1 MNVDSMQKPQLKA
14 FLSERG
20 LTVSDYSVH
29 QLRELSKKAIEL
41 NLPIIKTPDDTEEMR
56 KTRSRVIIDG
66 ECIKFFH
73 VSSTDLKEWTDDLKN
88 VPVFSQADIFVYLLS
103 KSEWSPVRLQSYK
116 SERGYRLFQSN
127 HIHTVLCHQL
137 QHDHL
142 YIKAKCIR
150 ETSQSAD
157 PYRTWC
163 LLNSDGS
170 CVSAGCECTGD
181 DGGCKH
187 VVALLFSLAQWSER
201 HTDRNTETC
210 TDRKCVWDVPRKVS
224 MPKLLDEIELSSNRS
239 RVLPLESMYDP
250 TVKQSNSEIEKMVFN
265 LVADTDAQILEVLD
279 TDETNVNDTILQT
292 NVPET
297 LKDFMVNFKQGEL
310 LSVFGYL
317 SSCTSEIY
325 CTEINKLTV
334 DQSESS
340 EWYKYRHGR
349 ITSSIMHNACHY
361 KGSDPDNYVVK
372 QIMNTEQ
379 SSLSTPAVLYGK
391 EREPLARSIYEKMYM
406 NEHKS
411 SRVALSGLIINA
423 SYPHLGASPDGVVQ
437 CKCCGLGILEIKCP
451 YKFKNHT
458 FDQICKEKYYIQKDE
473 NGCLKLKENSN
484 WYTQIQ
490 TQMAVSNAMWCDFVL
505 YLEGDVKNG
514 KHKIY
519 TERIYFDKLLWNC
532 LHEKSKTFFEKFVV
546 PKLKN

>member
-1 MNVDSMQKPQLKA
+1 TGESVQQIGDVFNSVYGMEFVNAKRVLKSKYKRKNRDGMSLADRIKHGRGGSGAETYDGSNGERNDSAFASVDIADFANLDEN
-14 FLSERG
+14 ERRTPTPEP
-20 LTVSDYSVH
+20 TVSQRQPTARTQASP
-29 QLRELSKKAIEL
+29 KKQS
-41 NLPIIKTPDDTEEMR
+41 PKTPRQLSDEMEGTPR
-56 KTRSRVIIDG
+56 RSRNRVTRQ
-66 ECIKFFH
+66 ESKHSLSATPPLPPIKPA
-73 VSSTDLKEWTDDLKN
+73 TPRQERRPQEWTDDLKN

-103 KSEWSPVRLQSYK
+103 KSEWSQ
-116 SERGYRLFQSN
+116 
-127 HIHTVLCHQL
+127 
-137 QHDHL
+137 
-142 YIKAKCIR
+142 
-150 ETSQSAD
+150 
-157 PYRTWC
+157 
-163 LLNSDGS
+163 
-170 CVSAGCECTGD
+170 D

-210 TDRKCVWDVPRKVS
+210 TDRRCVWDVPRKVS

-451 YKFKNHT
+451 YKFKTIHL
-458 FDQICKEKYYIQKDE
+458 IR
-473 NGCLKLKENSN
+473 
-484 WYTQIQ
+484 
-490 TQMAVSNAMWCDFVL
+490 FV
-505 YLEGDVKNG
+505 K
-514 KHKIY
+514 
-519 TERIYFDKLLWNC
+519 
-532 LHEKSKTFFEKFVV
+532 KSIIFRKMKMVV
-546 PKLKN
+546 